1 MKALRLHAFKELP
14 KVEDV
19 PEPVV
24 TGPFDVIVRIGGAGL
39 CRTDVHF
46 MQMDMGD
53 RSHLLPMTLG
63 HENAGWVQEVGPE
76 VTNVSPGDAVA
87 CHPVVSCGLCRP
99 CRDGDD
105 SHCTKRRSTGLDH
118 DGGFAELL
126 KTHARAVVKLPDGV
140 EPAEVAGHA
149 DGGLT
154 AYHAAKKANTMG
166 LLYPGSRTVVIGVGG
181 LGHVAIQVL
190 KAISATEVIAIDVA
204 PEALELAKECGADHT
219 VLADDKQVAKVL
231 ELTEGR
237 GAQAVLDYVG
247 DHGSPD
253 AGFKMLARAGTHFVV
268 GYGGTIQIPTAEVIR
283 AEKSF
288 VGNFVGRY
296 NDLVELIALAKQGKA
311 KMYSKMYDLE
321 DGPQAFT
328 DLIEGRIRGR
338 GILVPRLM

>member
-1 MKALRLHAFKELP
+1 MKAVRLHAFKELP
-14 KVEDV
+14 KVEEV
-19 PEPVV
+19 PEPQV

-63 HENAGWVQEVGPE
+63 HENAGWVHEVGSA
-76 VTNVSPGDAVA
+76 VTTVAPGDAVV
-87 CHPVVSCGLCRP
+87 CHPVISCGLCRP

-105 SHCTKRRSTGLDH
+105 VHCTSRRSTGLDH

-126 KTHARAVVKLPDGV
+126 KTHVRAVIKLPDGLQ
-140 EPAEVAGHA
+140 PAEIAGHA

-154 AYHAAKKANTMG
+154 AYHAVKKANTMG
-166 LLYPGSRTVVIGVGG
+166 LLYPGSRAVVIGVGG
-181 LGHVAIQVL
+181 LGHVGIQVL

-204 PEALELAKECGADHT
+204 EEALELAKECGADHT
-219 VLADDKQVAKVL
+219 VLANDKQVATVL

-237 GAQAVLDYVG
+237 GVQAVLDYVG
-247 DHGSPD
+247 DHGSTD
-253 AGFKMLARAGTHFVV
+253 VGFQMLARAGTHFVV
-268 GYGGTIQIPTAEVIR
+268 GYGGVINMTTADVIR

-296 NDLVELIALAKQGKA
+296 NDLAELIALAKQGKA

-321 DGPQAFT
+321 AAEDAFT
-328 DLIEGRIRGR
+328 DLMAGRVRGR
-338 GILVPRLM
+338 AILVPR